1 MVGDKMETETK
12 YYIFYEQANTHINA
26 QNFCVRNLA
35 QTYVVTVLVF
45 YSGLESRIV
54 TLILFL

>member
-1 MVGDKMETETK
+1 MVGDKIEAEAK
-12 YYIFYEQANTHINA
+12 CYIFYEQANTHINT
-26 QNFCVRNLA
+26 QNFCVINLA

-54 TLILFL
+54 PSIVYL

>member
-1 MVGDKMETETK
+1 MEAEAK
-12 YYIFYEQANTHINA
+12 YYIFYEQANSHINT
-26 QNFCVRNLA
+26 QNFCIRNLA

-54 TLILFL
+54 PSIVFL